1 MTNKDQRSYNNNV
14 PNAPLA
20 QLVEQVTL
28 NHKVGGSTP
37 LWRTTSKNTSFAFLS
52 KKRFKINSWCKIP
65 EKFSYLSFFCSKQT
79 TSITAETR
87 LLLLHKPILQYKLE
101 NKKINITLTFVKK
114 YYIINMN
121 MLFIA
126 H

>member
-37 LWRTTSKNTSFAFLS
+37 LWRTTAKLLALLFYR
-52 KKRFKINSWCKIP
+52 KKRFKINSWGKIP
-65 EKFSYLSFFCSKQT
+65 EKYSYFSFFCSKQT
-79 TSITAETR
+79 TPITEET
-87 LLLLHKPILQYKLE
+87 K
-101 NKKINITLTFVKK
+101 
-114 YYIINMN
+114 
-121 MLFIA
+121 
-126 H
+126 

>member
-37 LWRTTSKNTSFAFLS
+37 LWRTTAKLNINGFAIFVFGTICRERGEKNAQGS
-52 KKRFKINSWCKIP
+52 KKSRKS
-65 EKFSYLSFFCSKQT
+65 
-79 TSITAETR
+79 
-87 LLLLHKPILQYKLE
+87 
-101 NKKINITLTFVKK
+101 NKRI
-114 YYIINMN
+114 
-121 MLFIA
+121 